1 MRPALLV
8 TQRGDEAYVER
19 FTKVTG
25 RAVGPEGLVHG
36 DRAVQVYELA
46 GPRRNE

>member
-19 FTKVTG
+19 FAKVTG
-25 RAVGPEGLVHG
+25 RAVGPERLVHS